1 MKILRWLGAAAL
13 VTAIAVAVA
22 GWQKVR
28 QLRTE
33 NEQLRAQWQQLKE
46 HSEAAAEAQSKQH
59 NEELQRLRAQAQEV
73 FKLRNEVTQLRS
85 TAQDTE
91 KLRAENRQL
100 RVQNQPSG
108 TGGTGAGGSAATTL
122 APNAQTAADQFPRE
136 KWTFAGYATPQAAL
150 VSAVWAMKEGKP
162 QVYLESLSP
171 EEQLRMAK
179 VWENKS
185 EGEIAAK
192 HQQEVSQIT
201 NVRVMKQ
208 QEISPE
214 EVQLT
219 VFIEG
224 PNRMEIV
231 SMKRSG
237 ADWKFGGFFRDR
249 QQ

>member
-1 MKILRWLGAAAL
+1 MTMRILRWLGVAGLVAVIAA
-13 VTAIAVAVA
+13 AVA

-28 QLRTE
+28 QLRAE
-33 NEQLRAQWQQLKE
+33 NELLRAQWQQLKE
-46 HSEAAAEAQSKQH
+46 HSDAAAEAQSKQY
-59 NEELQRLRAQAQEV
+59 EQELQRLRAQAQEV
-73 FKLRNEVTQLRS
+73 FRLRNEVTQLR
-85 TAQDTE
+85 TAAQDTE

-100 RVQNQPSG
+100 RVQNQQS
-108 TGGTGAGGSAATTL
+108 GTGAGGSAAT
-122 APNAQTAADQFPRE
+122 AVVSNPQTPADQFPRE
-136 KWTFAGYATPQAAL
+136 KWTFAGYSTPQAAL

-162 QVYLESLSP
+162 QVYLDSLSP
-171 EEQLRMAK
+171 EEQVRMAK

-201 NVRVMKQ
+201 NVRVMNQK
-208 QEISPE
+208 EISPE

-249 QQ
+249 PQ

>member
-1 MKILRWLGAAAL
+1 MTMRILRWLGVAAL
-13 VTAIAVAVA
+13 VTAIAAAVA

-28 QLRTE
+28 QLRAE
-33 NEQLRAQWQQLKE
+33 NELLRAQWQQLKE
-46 HSEAAAEAQSKQH
+46 HSDAAAEAQFKQY
-59 NEELQRLRAQAQEV
+59 EQELQRLRAQAQEV
-73 FKLRNEVTQLRS
+73 FRLRNEVTQLR
-85 TAQDTE
+85 TVAQDTE

-100 RVQNQPSG
+100 RVQNQQSG
-108 TGGTGAGGSAATTL
+108 AGAGGSAAT
-122 APNAQTAADQFPRE
+122 AVVSNPQIPADQFPRE
-136 KWTFAGYATPQAAL
+136 KWTFAGYSTPQAAL

-162 QVYLESLSP
+162 QVYLDSLSP
-171 EEQLRMAK
+171 EEQVRMAK

-201 NVRVMKQ
+201 NVRVMNQK
-208 QEISPE
+208 EISPE

>member
-1 MKILRWLGAAAL
+1 MRILRLLGVAAL
-13 VTAIAVAVA
+13 ATAIAASVA

-28 QLRTE
+28 ELRAE
-33 NEQLRAQWQQLKE
+33 NELLRAQWQQLKE
-46 HSEAAAEAQSKQH
+46 HAEAAAEAQSKQYDQ
-59 NEELQRLRAQAQEV
+59 ELQRLRTQAQEV
-73 FKLRNEVTQLRS
+73 FKLRAEVSQLR
-85 TAQDTE
+85 TAAQDTE

-100 RVQNQPSG
+100 RVQNPQSG
-108 TGGTGAGGSAATTL
+108 TAAGASAATAVVP
-122 APNAQTAADQFPRE
+122 APQTPAEQFPRE
-136 KWTFAGYATPQAAL
+136 KWTFAGYSTPQSAL

-162 QVYLESLSP
+162 QVYLDSLSP
-171 EEQLRMAK
+171 DEQVRMAK

-192 HQQEVSQIT
+192 HQQDVSQIT

-208 QEISPE
+208 QEISPD
-214 EVQLT
+214 EVHLT

-231 SMKRSG
+231 SMKRAG

>member
-1 MKILRWLGAAAL
+1 MKLLRGL
-13 VTAIAVAVA
+13 VLLVLLIAVMAAVV
-22 GWQKVR
+22 GWQRV
-28 QLRTE
+28 
-33 NEQLRAQWQQLKE
+33 EQLRSDNEMLRAELQRLNQQTA
-46 HSEAAAEAQSKQH
+46 AAAEAQSKQYDQ
-59 NEELQRLRAQAQEV
+59 ELQRLRTQAQEV

-85 TAQDTE
+85 AVKQADA
-91 KLRAENRQL
+91 LRAENQQL
-100 RVQNQPSG
+100 RARNEPGQ
-108 TGGTGAGGSAATTL
+108 AGPAAA
-122 APNAQTAADQFPRE
+122 APTSPASNTQVVQFPRE
-136 KWTFAGYATPQAAL
+136 GWTFAGYSTPQAAL

-162 QVYLESLSP
+162 QVYLDSLSP
-171 EEQLRMAK
+171 EEQVRMAK

-201 NVRVMKQ
+201 NVRVMNQK
-208 QEISPE
+208 EISPE